1 MTKRLTQAQIKAIT
15 DYYYDYE
22 IDELL
27 KYVDELCEYNF
38 KQGMTLTNTNNDN

>member
-1 MTKRLTQAQIKAIT
+1 MTKRLTQEQIKTIS

-22 IDELL
+22 IYELL

-38 KQGMTLTNTNNDN
+38 KQGEQNVASKDKN

>member
-1 MTKRLTQAQIKAIT
+1 MAKRLTQEQIKIIS

-22 IDELL
+22 IYELL

-38 KQGMTLTNTNNDN
+38 KQGMTLSNTNNAN